1 VGALTSRVVR
11 TARGPVE
18 VAVTGSGPALL
29 IVHGMPGDWRQSRV
43 LAAELADEATVVLVT
58 RPGYGRTPLRSGRSP
73 VEQAALYAAL
83 LTSLNIEKAV
93 VLGISGG
100 GPSAF
105 AFAALHPEQCAG
117 LVLACPVRSGVIVA
131 PSGMRRLAAVP
142 GLWSFLA
149 TLTRAV
155 AAVRRPAPSTEGLTA
170 AELALLEDPYVR
182 EAADD
187 FEAERVSTIRGR
199 GLRNDTLHLNDPAP
213 TWNTDV
219 PVVVMHGDL
228 DDVVPLANAQ
238 AYAEAVP
245 AARLEVL
252 PGLGH
257 AVPVFARAAVVA
269 ELRALLSDHGVRRGA
284 GRKGP

>member
-1 VGALTSRVVR
+1 
-11 TARGPVE
+11 

-43 LAAELADEATVVLVT
+43 LATELAGESTVVLVT

-73 VEQAALYAAL
+73 QEQGELYAAL
-83 LTSLNIEKAV
+83 LTELGIEQAV

-105 AFAALHPEQCAG
+105 AFAALHPGRCAG
-117 LVLACPVRSGVIVA
+117 LLLACAVRSGVIVA
-131 PSGMRRLAAVP
+131 PPGMRRLAAVP
-142 GLWSFLA
+142 GLWSLLA
-149 TLTRAV
+149 TLARGIS
-155 AAVRRPAPSTEGLTA
+155 AVRRPAPSVEGLTP

-187 FEAERVSTIRGR
+187 FEAERVATIRGR
-199 GLRNDTLHLNDPAP
+199 GLRNDTLHLNDPPPA
-213 TWNTDV
+213 WSAAM

-228 DDVVPLANAQ
+228 DAVVPLDNAQ
-238 AYAEAVP
+238 AYAEAIP
-245 AARLEVL
+245 GARLEVL

-257 AVPVFARAAVVA
+257 AVPVFARAALVK
-269 ELRALLSDHGVRRGA
+269 ELRALLA
-284 GRKGP
+284 Q